1 MAQYSADIRVGIT
14 GKTQLN
20 ALQKQLE
27 KINKD
32 LVKIN
37 KGLKAQTLTVN
48 AKGAFRTIDQLEKKI
63 NKLGRTI
70 TINVRTNEQ
79 TRSSQSGGG
88 GGSSLTAIAVGG
100 ASQATQNIKKVREAT
115 VEALDAEA
123 KATNKVQ
130 QAEQRREQ
138 YRNKLIEDQ
147 KELKNLIE
155 ERRKIESNLNTV
167 KNSATDRAETANRN
181 RLFGGRINKDGS
193 KRSPK
198 QAFMDDENKVTR
210 LNKKINDLG
219 SSIQDTQKK
228 FGNLSSVTSKY
239 WGAER
244 RRVME
249 AADAMDKINNK
260 LDENIDKSTKRSR
273 LAKGFGAGAGIAGA
287 SALGGVPVLGDAV
300 TGGLAAGFSGA
311 SVAAGALGGA
321 IVGIGVAAVGAI
333 GDVTAFANALKL
345 QELAL
350 ANTVATTDEYKTALQ
365 AVQSASNDFLVPIGD
380 ATQQFTKLNAAARA
394 SGFTVEEVEQ
404 VYRGLAAANTAL
416 GGDAERL
423 QGILLATQQ
432 VFSKGKVQAEELRGQ
447 IGERLPGAFSLFA
460 KAVGKTPAELDKALE
475 KGEVSLKDFVTFT
488 EQLLEKYE
496 GNAKKIADAP
506 ENAAARLKVAMDN
519 LKKAMGPIATEIGNI
534 FLNMAN
540 FIIKQ
545 LTRLFNFINKARAA
559 QATGARRE
567 AQDAFFESSRNLQAQ
582 QERFRETESGT
593 AARDSAATALRNA
606 TQGHKM
612 ATDALTRANKEY
624 QKTQLPLPTG
634 EPVGAKPD
642 FTPAG
647 KTGGGSKG
655 GGGRTTKEYESQAA
669 ALLNQQKYLEGILR
683 LESGR
688 VATTERLAADQDLL
702 MSKLQVQLQYEKD
715 LDDLKR
721 EKLDDVDRELKA
733 TNLLLQLKIDLKTI
747 DNEEAQRQFDLARSF
762 QDKVDALED
771 QIKLEEAV
779 TEQQRRQLE
788 YAAARRAIEN
798 DGSLSGPE
806 KQTLLGLQDRLNQVR
821 EANANPVNQ
830 YLKQLNEELSN
841 TDAMIVQLAQT
852 VETELA
858 SAMSSAVTGLIT
870 GTKTAQEAFAE
881 MFANIGKAFVDMATQ
896 MIAKALVMK
905 ALNILLPG
913 AAPAA
918 ATTPTPAFD
927 LFNTAPEGFN
937 NIGPMTRYEGGG
949 YTGTGPRAGGLDG
962 RGGFM
967 AMVHPDETIVDH
979 RSPMNRYSGGNSP
992 SNGGGPM
999 TINFQTQMIN
1009 NVEYV
1014 TKDEAMAMSQAAAND
1029 GARRGASGGH
1039 ARSMQTL
1046 LNSRSQRA
1054 KLGMS

>member
-300 TGGLAAGFSGA
+300 TGGLAAGFSGG

-321 IVGIGVAAVGAI
+321 LVGVGVAAAGAI
-333 GDVTAFANALKL
+333 AEVTKFNNALTL
-345 QELAL
+345 QQKAL
-350 ANTVATTDEYKTALQ
+350 ANTVATADELEAAL
-365 AVQSASNDFLVPIGD
+365 AAIENVSKDFVVPIGD
-380 ATQQFTKLNAAARA
+380 ATEQFTKLNAAARA
-394 SGFTVEEVEQ
+394 SGFGVGEVEE
-404 VYRGLAAANTAL
+404 VYRGLAAANVAL

-423 QGILLATQQ
+423 NGILLATQQ

-447 IGERLPGAFSLFA
+447 IGERLAGAFAKFA
-460 KAVGKTPAELDKALE
+460 ESAGLSTSELDKALE
-475 KGEVSLKDFVTFT
+475 KGEVSLEDFVRFSKS
-488 EQLLEKYE
+488 LLEEYE
-496 GNAKKIADAP
+496 EDAKKLADAP
-506 ENAAARLKVAMDN
+506 ENAAARLKLAMDD
-519 LKKAMGPIATEIGNI
+519 LRRAMGPITTDIGNMFI
-534 FLNMAN
+534 EMAN
-540 FIIKQ
+540 TVVAQ
-545 LTRLFNFINKARAA
+545 LTRLFDFINKSRTQAARNQAAADRDNLQSARADL
-559 QATGARRE
+559 QK
-567 AQDAFFESSRNLQAQ
+567 AQDAYQENKNPITKFEFDRQ
-582 QERFRETESGT
+582 
-593 AARDSAATALRNA
+593 
-606 TQGHKM
+606 
-612 ATDALTRANKEY
+612 TRAVALALENVRGSAKVLNDIT
-624 QKTQLPLPTG
+624 KTSLEATG
-634 EPVGAKPD
+634 EPLKPKT
-642 FTPAG
+642 TPDPLDTD
-647 KTGGGSKG
+647 KSKG
-655 GGGRTTKEYESQAA
+655 GGSGGKTKEYESQAA

-702 MSKLQVQLQYEKD
+702 MSKLQIELQYQKD

-721 EKLDDVDRELKA
+721 EKLDAIDFEIKA
-733 TNLLLQLKIDLKTI
+733 TNLLLQKKIDLKMI
-747 DNEEAQRQFDLARSF
+747 DNEEAQRQFDLARAF
-762 QDKVDALED
+762 EDKVRDLET
-771 QIKLEEAV
+771 QIEFEEAV
-779 TEQQRRQLE
+779 TEEKRRQLE
-788 YAAARRAIEN
+788 YEAALQAIKD
-798 DGSLSGPE
+798 DGSLSEPE
-806 KQTLLGLQDRLNQVR
+806 RQQLLGLQDRLNKVR
-821 EANANPVNQ
+821 EQNANPINQ
-830 YLKQLNEELSN
+830 YMKQLNEDLDN
-841 TDAMIVQLAQT
+841 TRAMVVSLAQT

-858 SAMSSAVTGLIT
+858 SAMSTAVTGLIT

-896 MIAKALVMK
+896 MIAKALVLK

-913 AAPAA
+913 ASPAA
-918 ATTPTPAFD
+918 ATPTPHSLPGVPQSAANSVGWQGN
-927 LFNTAPEGFN
+927 LN
-937 NIGPMTRYEGGG
+937 YEGGG
-949 YTGTGPRAGGLDG
+949 YTGMGPRAGGLDG

-967 AMVHPDETIVDH
+967 AMVHPDETIIDH
-979 RSPMNRYSGGNSP
+979 RSPMGRYSGGNSP
-992 SNGGGPM
+992 SNGGAM

-1014 TKDEAMAMSQAAAND
+1014 TKDEAMAMSRAAAND
-1029 GARRGASGGH
+1029 GARRGAQSGH

-1046 LNSRSQRA
+1046 QNSRSQRA

>member
-20 ALQKQLE
+20 ALEKQLDR
-27 KINKD
+27 INKD

-37 KGLKAQTLTVN
+37 KGLKAQTLTIN
-48 AKGAFRTIDQLEKKI
+48 TKGANRALDQLDRKI
-63 NKLGRTI
+63 NKLNRTI
-70 TINVRTNEQ
+70 KVNASISEKRTSSGSGSQQGVAGGSGLLAAAAAPAIAAQIKKNEQ
-79 TRSSQSGGG
+79 
-88 GGSSLTAIAVGG
+88 AA
-100 ASQATQNIKKVREAT
+100 KKAYN
-115 VEALDAEA
+115 D
-123 KATNKVQ
+123 KVQ
-130 QAEQRREQ
+130 QLRDEGKGVDKVVKAYADLQDTAAAYQQAQTKASAKQEKISDLTNKMNAANREAARIQ
-138 YRNKLIEDQ
+138 GMLDKGRIKDPAKIKANTQELARQKVLARDYASQIGNANKGQ
-147 KELKNLIE
+147 G
-155 ERRKIESNLNTV
+155 NLNNLLTQQ
-167 KNSATDRAETANRN
+167 NSLQQKALDLEKQYESQLQRTAKAQVRKEQ
-181 RLFGGRINKDGS
+181 FG
-193 KRSPK
+193 
-198 QAFMDDENKVTR
+198 
-210 LNKKINDLG
+210 
-219 SSIQDTQKK
+219 
-228 FGNLSSVTSKY
+228 
-239 WGAER
+239 
-244 RRVME
+244 
-249 AADAMDKINNK
+249 
-260 LDENIDKSTKRSR
+260 
-273 LAKGFGAGAGIAGA
+273 KGFGAGAGIAGA

-321 IVGIGVAAVGAI
+321 IVGIGVAAVGVTA
-333 GDVTAFANALKL
+333 DVTSFNNALTL
-345 QELAL
+345 QQKAL
-350 ANTVATTDEYKTALQ
+350 ANTVATADELEAAL
-365 AVQSASNDFLVPIGD
+365 AAIENVSKDFVVPIGD
-380 ATQQFTKLNAAARA
+380 ATEQFTKLNAAARA
-394 SGFTVEEVEQ
+394 SGFGVSKVEE
-404 VYRGLAAANTAL
+404 VYRGLAAANVAL

-423 QGILLATQQ
+423 NGILLATQQ

-447 IGERLPGAFSLFA
+447 IGERLAGAFAKFA
-460 KAVGKTPAELDKALE
+460 KSAGLSTSELDKALE
-475 KGEVSLKDFVTFT
+475 KGEVSLKDFVKFSKS
-488 EQLLEKYE
+488 LLDEYE
-496 GNAKKIADAP
+496 DDAKRIADAP
-506 ENAAARLKVAMDN
+506 ENAAARLKQSMDN
-519 LKKAMGPIATEIGNI
+519 LRRAMGPIVTDIGNMFI
-534 FLNMAN
+534 NMAN
-540 FIIKQ
+540 TIVKA
-545 LTRLFNFINKARAA
+545 LTMAFNAINAARTEAA
-559 QATGARRE
+559 QKQAAADRQNLQNVRGDLQKAQENFQANPNFATKFELDRQTRAVKAANEMVRGSAQTLIELQALNLEATGGKLE
-567 AQDAFFESSRNLQAQ
+567 KMTV
-582 QERFRETESGT
+582 ETSETG
-593 AARDSAATALRNA
+593 NA
-606 TQGHKM
+606 
-612 ATDALTRANKEY
+612 D
-624 QKTQLPLPTG
+624 
-634 EPVGAKPD
+634 
-642 FTPAG
+642 G
-647 KTGGGSKG
+647 KKGGSGK
-655 GGGRTTKEYESQAA
+655 TTKEYESQAA

-688 VATTERLAADQDLL
+688 VATTERLATDQDLL

-779 TEQQRRQLE
+779 TEQQRRQVE

-821 EANANPVNQ
+821 EANANPINQ

-918 ATTPTPAFD
+918 ASTPTPAFD

-937 NIGPMTRYEGGG
+937 NIGPMTRFEGGG

-962 RGGFM
+962 RGGYM
-967 AMVHPDETIVDH
+967 AMVHPDETIIDH
-979 RSPMNRYSGGNSP
+979 RSPMGRYSGGNSP
-992 SNGGGPM
+992 SNGGAM
-999 TINFQTQMIN
+999 TISFQTQMIN

-1014 TKDEAMAMSQAAAND
+1014 TKDEAMAMSRAAAND
-1029 GARRGASGGH
+1029 GAKRGAQSGH

-1046 LNSRSQRA
+1046 QNSRSQRA

>member
-1 MAQYSADIRVGIT
+1 
-14 GKTQLN
+14 
-20 ALQKQLE
+20 
-27 KINKD
+27 
-32 LVKIN
+32 
-37 KGLKAQTLTVN
+37 
-48 AKGAFRTIDQLEKKI
+48 
-63 NKLGRTI
+63 
-70 TINVRTNEQ
+70 
-79 TRSSQSGGG
+79 
-88 GGSSLTAIAVGG
+88 
-100 ASQATQNIKKVREAT
+100 
-115 VEALDAEA
+115 
-123 KATNKVQ
+123 
-130 QAEQRREQ
+130 
-138 YRNKLIEDQ
+138 
-147 KELKNLIE
+147 
-155 ERRKIESNLNTV
+155 
-167 KNSATDRAETANRN
+167 
-181 RLFGGRINKDGS
+181 
-193 KRSPK
+193 
-198 QAFMDDENKVTR
+198 
-210 LNKKINDLG
+210 
-219 SSIQDTQKK
+219 
-228 FGNLSSVTSKY
+228 
-239 WGAER
+239 
-244 RRVME
+244 
-249 AADAMDKINNK
+249 
-260 LDENIDKSTKRSR
+260 
-273 LAKGFGAGAGIAGA
+273 
-287 SALGGVPVLGDAV
+287 
-300 TGGLAAGFSGA
+300 
-311 SVAAGALGGA
+311 
-321 IVGIGVAAVGAI
+321 
-333 GDVTAFANALKL
+333 
-345 QELAL
+345 
-350 ANTVATTDEYKTALQ
+350 
-365 AVQSASNDFLVPIGD
+365 
-380 ATQQFTKLNAAARA
+380 
-394 SGFTVEEVEQ
+394 
-404 VYRGLAAANTAL
+404 
-416 GGDAERL
+416 
-423 QGILLATQQ
+423 
-432 VFSKGKVQAEELRGQ
+432 
-447 IGERLPGAFSLFA
+447 
-460 KAVGKTPAELDKALE
+460 
-475 KGEVSLKDFVTFT
+475 
-488 EQLLEKYE
+488 
-496 GNAKKIADAP
+496 
-506 ENAAARLKVAMDN
+506 
-519 LKKAMGPIATEIGNI
+519 
-534 FLNMAN
+534 
-540 FIIKQ
+540 
-545 LTRLFNFINKARAA
+545 
-559 QATGARRE
+559 
-567 AQDAFFESSRNLQAQ
+567 
-582 QERFRETESGT
+582 
-593 AARDSAATALRNA
+593 
-606 TQGHKM
+606 M

-979 RSPMNRYSGGNSP
+979 RSPMGRYSGGNSP

-1014 TKDEAMAMSQAAAND
+1014 TKDEAMAMSRAAAND

>member
-1 MAQYSADIRVGIT
+1 MLLPA
-14 GKTQLN
+14 
-20 ALQKQLE
+20 AL
-27 KINKD
+27 
-32 LVKIN
+32 
-37 KGLKAQTLTVN
+37 
-48 AKGAFRTIDQLEKKI
+48 
-63 NKLGRTI
+63 
-70 TINVRTNEQ
+70 
-79 TRSSQSGGG
+79 SQVCQ
-88 GGSSLTAIAVGG
+88 AV
-100 ASQATQNIKKVREAT
+100 
-115 VEALDAEA
+115 
-123 KATNKVQ
+123 
-130 QAEQRREQ
+130 
-138 YRNKLIEDQ
+138 
-147 KELKNLIE
+147 
-155 ERRKIESNLNTV
+155 
-167 KNSATDRAETANRN
+167 
-181 RLFGGRINKDGS
+181 
-193 KRSPK
+193 P
-198 QAFMDDENKVTR
+198 
-210 LNKKINDLG
+210 
-219 SSIQDTQKK
+219 
-228 FGNLSSVTSKY
+228 
-239 WGAER
+239 
-244 RRVME
+244 
-249 AADAMDKINNK
+249 
-260 LDENIDKSTKRSR
+260 
-273 LAKGFGAGAGIAGA
+273 
-287 SALGGVPVLGDAV
+287 
-300 TGGLAAGFSGA
+300 
-311 SVAAGALGGA
+311 VAAGALGGA
-321 IVGIGVAAVGAI
+321 IVGIGAAAI
-333 GDVTAFANALKL
+333 GVTADVTAFNNALTL
-345 QELAL
+345 QQKAL
-350 ANTVATTDEYKTALQ
+350 ANTVATADELEAAL
-365 AVQSASNDFLVPIGD
+365 AAIENVSKDFVVPIGD
-380 ATQQFTKLNAAARA
+380 ATEQFTKLNAAARA
-394 SGFTVEEVEQ
+394 SGFGVSEVEE
-404 VYRGLAAANTAL
+404 VYRGLAAANVAL

-423 QGILLATQQ
+423 NGILLATQQ

-447 IGERLPGAFSLFA
+447 IGERLAGAFAKFA
-460 KAVGKTPAELDKALE
+460 ESAGLSTSELDKALE
-475 KGEVSLKDFVTFT
+475 KGEVSLEDFVKFSKS
-488 EQLLEKYE
+488 LLEEYE
-496 GNAKKIADAP
+496 EDAKKLADAP
-506 ENAAARLKVAMDN
+506 ENAAAQLKNAMDD
-519 LKKAMGPIATEIGNI
+519 LKRAMGPILTDIGNFFI
-534 FLNMAN
+534 ELAN
-540 FIIKQ
+540 TIVKQ
-545 LTRLFNFINKARAA
+545 LTRMFNALNQFRLKAAQGLQDRAA
-559 QATGARRE
+559 ANIAETSKEIQKASQNLGDGFGQTSQRELGLLQERLETQSQQYLNATKELQSLQANMGELEATG
-567 AQDAFFESSRNLQAQ
+567 N
-582 QERFRETESGT
+582 
-593 AARDSAATALRNA
+593 
-606 TQGHKM
+606 
-612 ATDALTRANKEY
+612 
-624 QKTQLPLPTG
+624 P
-634 EPVGAKPD
+634 KPD
-642 FTPAG
+642 KQTTKLTTED
-647 KTGGGSKG
+647 KTRRG

-762 QDKVDALED
+762 QDKVDALQD
-771 QIKLEEAV
+771 QIELEEAV

-821 EANANPVNQ
+821 EANANPINQ

-918 ATTPTPAFD
+918 APTPTPHSICSTQLRKA
-927 LFNTAPEGFN
+927 N

-1014 TKDEAMAMSQAAAND
+1014 TKDEAMAMSRAAAND